1 MLRLRLASAARLT
14 LQRVHTRCLSTPA
27 PGSKEAVAA
36 KFAAAAPKGEFTGA
50 SRPVQLGLWA
60 LVSLNV
66 GAWFSQ
72 GDEGAQILIHLE
84 EFTGALLDRETTRT
98 RLTER
103 LERVARGS
111 QLNDSLKLKLLRE
124 PGLPE
129 RLLEL
134 LATDADNVSAAA
146 RMHAAKT
153 LENISSLREA
163 KLEMVE
169 RGLHAPI
176 VAVVADDGATLH
188 ARKTLAA
195 AVCNLA
201 AAPENVAALG
211 AAGAVAALDGE
222 QRFSAKLSR
231 QKVRVA
237 LQRLGAALDAD
248 HAAVVN
254 AMPPAERELVA
265 RLAAEAAEAADDP
278 LNAARATLI
287 ESGVLLYL
295 HTAAGGAAWGL
306 FESVRNGEPRPVLMQ
321 NVARTSL
328 VTCFVPILL
337 VGGVV
342 TAYERLN
349 RTTDSI
355 NEKFALY
362 GAACLALYP
371 AGRLLQWVETFAPL
385 WLGGH
390 IVGFSSFFGWTLY
403 TESDLLKSDRELLS
417 KAEQREQRAK
427 R

>member
-1 MLRLRLASAARLT
+1 M
-14 LQRVHTRCLSTPA
+14 
-27 PGSKEAVAA
+27 
-36 KFAAAAPKGEFTGA
+36 
-50 SRPVQLGLWA
+50 
-60 LVSLNV
+60 
-66 GAWFSQ
+66 
-72 GDEGAQILIHLE
+72 
-84 EFTGALLDRETTRT
+84 
-98 RLTER
+98 
-103 LERVARGS
+103 
-111 QLNDSLKLKLLRE
+111 
-124 PGLPE
+124 
-129 RLLEL
+129 
-134 LATDADNVSAAA
+134 
-146 RMHAAKT
+146 
-153 LENISSLREA
+153 
-163 KLEMVE
+163 
-169 RGLHAPI
+169 
-176 VAVVADDGATLH
+176 
-188 ARKTLAA
+188 
-195 AVCNLA
+195 
-201 AAPENVAALG
+201 AALG

-231 QKVRVA
+231 RVA
-237 LQRLGAALDAD
+237 TRSSGSAPRSTPTTPPSARDAAGGARARGAAGGGGGGGGRR
-248 HAAVVN
+248 
-254 AMPPAERELVA
+254 PA
-265 RLAAEAAEAADDP
+265 

-321 NVARTSL
+321 NVARTSPAQRASL
-328 VTCFVPILL
+328 CRFLL